1 MNMSGQKAS
10 NYMNNSNTYHN
21 QNRGGDQI
29 NNSRLED
36 LENNMHVQ
44 CFNEKFDLDN
54 NQFIKNLTDNQ
65 VDMRIP
71 LNEQESRKENRGYI
85 GSKSVDHKEVQ
96 FEIPA
101 VPSPVHKND
110 N

>member
-1 MNMSGQKAS
+1 MNMSQLKAS
-10 NYMNNSNTYHN
+10 NFMNNSNTYHN

-54 NQFIKNLTDNQ
+54 NQFLKNLTDNQ

-71 LNEQESRKENRGYI
+71 LNEQESRK
-85 GSKSVDHKEVQ
+85 VL
-96 FEIPA
+96 FML
-101 VPSPVHKND
+101 
-110 N
+110 